1 MAINA
6 LETARE
12 LISYAVVTDKNGLVK
27 LLERNGIQLPN
38 NPSDNEVTIAVLM
51 ANQKSGVFRNE
62 LKKYL
67 GSLVPEVAN
76 YTTELSGNIN
86 FTGTDDFSFTAGGDD
101 DDYYNANKG
110 QPKVK
115 VNAAQAK
122 ALRVSETNPT
132 GKTKAGLALS
142 SIGAFFKDNIL
153 TKDNI
158 NAGVQIGLTSLANK
172 TNANANQ
179 LNAESLQ
186 LQNYQDDLRK
196 KLPNADKKSNT
207 MLYVWIGVG
216 VLAVGVLGFVLY
228 KQYKK

>member
-6 LETARE
+6 LETAKE

-27 LLERNGIQLPN
+27 LLERNGIELPN
-38 NPSDNEVTIAVLM
+38 NPSDNEVTVAVLM

-67 GSLVPEVAN
+67 GGLVPDVAN
-76 YTTELSGNIN
+76 YTTELGGSMN
-86 FTGTDDFSFTAGGDD
+86 FTGTDDFSFTAGDD
-101 DDYYNANKG
+101 NFFNAT
-110 QPKVK
+110 
-115 VNAAQAK
+115 AIERK
-122 ALRVSETNPT
+122 ALRVTDTNPT
-132 GKTKAGLALS
+132 GKTKTGLALA
-142 SIGAFFKDNIL
+142 SIGDFFKNNIL

-172 TNANANQ
+172 TQAKQNAVTTQ
-179 LNAESLQ
+179 SLE
-186 LQNYQDDLRK
+186 LQNYQDSLRQQ
-196 KLPNADKKSNT
+196 LPNAAKKSNT

-228 KQYKK
+228 KSYKKK

>member
-1 MAINA
+1 MALNA
-6 LETARE
+6 LETVRE
-12 LISYAVVTDKNGLVK
+12 LISYAIVTDKNGVVK

-76 YTTELSGNIN
+76 YTSELSGNIN
-86 FTGTDDFSFTAGGDD
+86 FTGTDDFSFVAGDEFYGADGDTP
-101 DDYYNANKG
+101 ALKLS
-110 QPKVK
+110 
-115 VNAAQAK
+115 AAQLK
-122 ALRVSETNPT
+122 RVTTANPT
-132 GKTKAGLALS
+132 GKSKVGLALAS
-142 SIGAFFKDNIL
+142 VGTFFKDNVL

-158 NAGVQIGLTSLANK
+158 NAGINIGLTSLANK
-172 TNANANQ
+172 ANAKANQ
-179 LNAESLQ
+179 VTAESVQ
-186 LQNYQDDLRK
+186 LQNYQDSLRQQ
-196 KLPNADKKSNT
+196 LPNAAKKSNT

>member
-1 MAINA
+1 MALNA
-6 LETARE
+6 LETVKE

-38 NPSDNEVTIAVLM
+38 NPSDNEVTVAVLM

-76 YTTELSGNIN
+76 YTAQLGGGLN
-86 FTGTDDFSFTAGGDD
+86 FTGTDDFSFIAGDE
-101 DDYYNANKG
+101 YYNLTASQTK
-110 QPKVK
+110 
-115 VNAAQAK
+115 
-122 ALRVSETNPT
+122 RVTDTNPT
-132 GKTKAGLALS
+132 GKSKVGIALA
-142 SIGAFFKDNIL
+142 SIGTFFKDNVL

-158 NAGVQIGLTSLANK
+158 NAGINIGLTSLANK
-172 TNANANQ
+172 TNAKANQ
-179 LNAESLQ
+179 VTAESIQ
-186 LQNYQDDLRK
+186 LQNYQDSLRQQ
-196 KLPNADKKSNT
+196 LPNAEKKSNT

>member
-101 DDYYNANKG
+101 DYFNATAKT
-110 QPKVK
+110 PKVK
-115 VNAAQAK
+115 PTAVEAR
-122 ALRVSETNPT
+122 ALRVTDTNPT
-132 GKTKAGLALS
+132 GKTKVGLALS
-142 SIGAFFKDNIL
+142 SIGTFFKDNIL

-179 LNAESLQ
+179 LTAESLQ
-186 LQNYQDDLRK
+186 LQNYQDTLRQQ
-196 KLPNADKKSNT
+196 LPNAAKKSNT

>member
-1 MAINA
+1 MALNS
-6 LETARE
+6 LETAKE

-38 NPSDNEVTIAVLM
+38 NPSDNEVTVAVLM

-67 GSLVPEVAN
+67 VGLVPDVAN
-76 YTTELSGNIN
+76 YTTELSGDVN
-86 FTGTDDFSFTAGGDD
+86 FTGTDDFSFTAGDD
-101 DDYYNANKG
+101 NFFNATAIEK
-110 QPKVK
+110 
-115 VNAAQAK
+115 K
-122 ALRVSETNPT
+122 ALRVTDTNPT
-132 GKTKAGLALS
+132 GKTKVGVALA
-142 SIGAFFKDNIL
+142 SIGSFFKDNIL

-172 TNANANQ
+172 TQSQQNAVTAQ
-179 LNAESLQ
+179 SLQ
-186 LQNYQDDLRK
+186 LQGYQDTLRQQ
-196 KLPNADKKSNT
+196 LPNAAKKSNT

-228 KQYKK
+228 KSYKKK

>member
-1 MAINA
+1 MALNT
-6 LETARE
+6 LETAKE

-38 NPSDNEVTIAVLM
+38 NPSDNEVTVAILM

-67 GSLVPEVAN
+67 GGLVPEVAN
-76 YTTELSGNIN
+76 YVTELSEDMN
-86 FTGTDDFSFTAGGDD
+86 FTGTDDFSFTAGDENF
-101 DDYYNANKG
+101 YNANTG

-115 VNAAQAK
+115 VTSAQAK
-122 ALRVSETNPT
+122 ALRVSDLNPT
-132 GKTKAGLALS
+132 GKTKVGLALAS
-142 SIGAFFKDNIL
+142 VGDFFKTNVL

-172 TNANANQ
+172 TQSQQNAVTAQ
-179 LNAESLQ
+179 SLQ
-186 LQNYQDDLRK
+186 LQDYQDNLRK

-228 KQYKK
+228 KSYKK

>member
-1 MAINA
+1 MALNA
-6 LETARE
+6 LETVRE

-38 NPSDNEVTIAVLM
+38 NPSDNEVTVAILM

-67 GSLVPEVAN
+67 GALVPEVSN
-76 YTTELSGNIN
+76 YTTELSGGIN
-86 FTGTDDFSFTAGGDD
+86 FTGTDDFSFIAGDEFYGADGDTP
-101 DDYYNANKG
+101 ALKLT
-110 QPKVK
+110 
-115 VNAAQAK
+115 AAQAK
-122 ALRVSETNPT
+122 RATTANPT
-132 GKTKAGLALS
+132 GKTKVGLALA
-142 SIGAFFKDNIL
+142 SIGTFFKDNVL

-172 TNANANQ
+172 TQAKQNQ
-179 LNAESLQ
+179 VTAESIQ
-186 LQNYQDDLRK
+186 LQKYQDTLRQQ
-196 KLPNADKKSNT
+196 LPNAEKKSNT

>member
-1 MAINA
+1 MALNA
-6 LETARE
+6 LETVRE
-12 LISYAVVTDKNGLVK
+12 LISYAIVTDKNGVVK

-76 YTTELSGNIN
+76 YTSELSGNIN
-86 FTGTDDFSFTAGGDD
+86 FTGTDDFSFTAGDD
-101 DDYYNANKG
+101 DFYSADANTPALKLT
-110 QPKVK
+110 
-115 VNAAQAK
+115 AAQLK
-122 ALRVSETNPT
+122 RVTDTNPT
-132 GKTKAGLALS
+132 GKSKVGLALAS
-142 SIGAFFKDNIL
+142 VGTFFKDNIL

-158 NAGVQIGLTSLANK
+158 NAGINIGLTSLANK
-172 TNANANQ
+172 ANAKANQ
-179 LNAESLQ
+179 VTAESVQ
-186 LQNYQDDLRK
+186 LQNYQDTLRQQ
-196 KLPNADKKSNT
+196 LPNAAKKSNT